1 MQRNERSFALK
12 GKTSDMELAS
22 TRARKRN
29 GNKVLRFAQQ
39 NLRRFGGGKSS
50 PAEQAERPCDGRKNI
65 CRQSGNKAPLW
76 RHVKRS
82 HSVFVTHCAQVIVVG
97 LKYLELR
104 AAVVLILL

>member
-29 GNKVLRFAQQ
+29 GNKTPPL
-39 NLRRFGGGKSS
+39 GGGKSS

-65 CRQSGNKAPLW
+65 CRQSGDKAPLW